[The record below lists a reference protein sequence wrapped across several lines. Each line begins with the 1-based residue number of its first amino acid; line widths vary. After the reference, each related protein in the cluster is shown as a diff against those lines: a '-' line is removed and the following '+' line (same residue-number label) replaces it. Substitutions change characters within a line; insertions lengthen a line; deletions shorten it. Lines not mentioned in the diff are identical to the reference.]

1 MAKKKLASPGN
12 PALAKPDIKDTSAN
26 AHGGPVTRRWIEQR
40 WTIDNTIRS
49 VGMDWDQ
56 PRSIYISSP
65 MGVEANADM
74 AGIRQRINKLA
85 DAAPVFESVARR
97 REAKAVA
104 AERNGDLVT
113 ARDNYFMASVHWG
126 AAQWPIDKND
136 AQNLFYN
143 AKKRE
148 CYTRYAKLADHRV
161 EEVWIKVPGGR
172 IPAWF
177 HLPPGY
183 RGGRLAV
190 VIVVPGMDSYKE
202 ISVALNGDRWLARG
216 MAVLAIDGPGQYESA
231 VVGVPVTM
239 EDWMATGRACF
250 DWLARRREADPT
262 RIGINGTSFGT
273 FFATIAAA
281 HEPRIRAVAATS
293 VCHEPGF
300 HSIFEEAS
308 PTFKMR
314 FMYMSGYT
322 DEAAFDEFC
331 KSLTWEGHA
340 QKIRVPYLCLTGEFD
355 ELSPLKHTEAL
366 MRAVRGKKR
375 LVVYQESR
383 HSVGNVPAANL
394 GPFPGTLVADWM
406 AATLN
411 GKTFQSEKW
420 VVQPNG
426 TIVKTPFKS

>member
-1 MAKKKLASPGN
+1 MATRKRAASRPTAATGKA
-12 PALAKPDIKDTSAN
+12 PA
-26 AHGGPVTRRWIEQR
+26 AHAGPLTRRWIEQR
-40 WTIDNTIRS
+40 WTIDNTIRA

-56 PRSIYISSP
+56 PRSIYLSAP
-65 MGVEANADM
+65 MGVEANADF
-74 AGIRQRINKLA
+74 AGIRQRITKLA
-85 DAAPVFESVARR
+85 DASPVFESVARR
-97 REAKAVA
+97 REGKALA

-113 ARDNYFMASVHWG
+113 ARDNYFMASIHWG
-126 AAQWPIDKND
+126 AAQWPIDEND

-148 CYTRYAKLADHRV
+148 CFTKYAKLADHRV
-161 EEVWIKVPGGR
+161 EEVWIRVPGGR

-183 RGGRLAV
+183 RGGRLPV
-190 VIVVPGMDSYKE
+190 VIAIPGMDSFKE
-202 ISVALNGDRWLARG
+202 ISVALNGDRWLSRG

-239 EDWMATGRACF
+239 EAWMATGTACV
-250 DWLARRREADPT
+250 DWLNRRREIDPS
-262 RIGINGTSFGT
+262 RIGINGLSFGT

-281 HEPRIRAVAATS
+281 YEPRIRAIAATS

-322 DEAAFDEFC
+322 DEAEFDEFR
-331 KSLTWEGHA
+331 KTLTWEGHA
-340 QKIRVPYLCLTGEFD
+340 QKIRAPYLCLAGEWD

-383 HSVGNVPAANL
+383 HSVGNVPSANL
-394 GPFPGTLVADWM
+394 GPFPPSLVADWM
-406 AATLN
+406 IATLN
-411 GKTFQSEKW
+411 GKSFQSEKW
-420 VVQPNG
+420 VVQPSGN
-426 TIVKTPFKS
+426 IIKTPFR

>member
-1 MAKKKLASPGN
+1 MATKKRVRSRKPAIATGKIAN
-12 PALAKPDIKDTSAN
+12 PVTHA
-26 AHGGPVTRRWIEQR
+26 GPITRRWVEQR
-40 WTIDNTIRS
+40 WTIDNTIRA

-56 PRSIYISSP
+56 PRSIYLSSP
-65 MGVEANADM
+65 MGVEANADF
-74 AGIRQRINKLA
+74 AGIRQRITKLA
-85 DAAPVFESVARR
+85 DASPVFESVARR

-104 AERNGDLVT
+104 AERNGDHVT

-126 AAQWPIDKND
+126 AAQWPIDEND

-148 CYTRYAKLADHRV
+148 CYSNYAKLADHRV
-161 EEVWIKVPGGR
+161 EEVWLRVPGGR

-183 RGGRLAV
+183 RGGRLPAV
-190 VIVVPGMDSYKE
+190 IAVPGMDSFKE
-202 ISVALNGDRWLARG
+202 ISVSLNGDRWLSRG
-216 MAVLAIDGPGQYESA
+216 IAVLAIDGPGQYESA
-231 VVGVPVTM
+231 VLGVPVTM
-239 EDWMATGRACF
+239 EAWMATGGACV
-250 DWLARRREADPT
+250 DWFGKRREVDPE
-262 RIGINGTSFGT
+262 RIGINGLSFGT

-322 DEAAFDEFC
+322 DEAEFDAFR
-331 KSLTWEGHA
+331 KTLTWEGHA
-340 QKIRVPYLCLTGEFD
+340 QRIRAPYLCLAGEWD

-366 MRAVRGKKR
+366 MRAVRGRKR

-394 GPFPGTLVADWM
+394 GPFPPTLVADWM

-411 GKTFQSEKW
+411 GKSFRSEKW

-426 TIVKTPFKS
+426 NILKTPYK